1 MQPTKHEIHKQHT
14 FDCYCKRILKNEA
27 CNIYKEYSRRR
38 MKEISLEELSE
49 QELQTLG
56 VLDEYFADQHVFDI
70 LDGKVSVKDERLA
83 KALQS
88 LSDRKR
94 DIVLLSYFLDMTDR
108 EIAEKMNMLRRTVQY
123 HSKNSLKELK
133 KRLEEGSN
141 GKNE

>member
-1 MQPTKHEIHKQHT
+1 
-14 FDCYCKRILKNEA
+14 
-27 CNIYKEYSRRR
+27 

-49 QELQTLG
+49 QELQTLC

-108 EIAEKMNMLRRTVQY
+108 EIAEKMNMVRRTVQY
-123 HSKNSLKELK
+123 HRKNSLKELK

>member
-49 QELQTLG
+49 QELQTLC

-108 EIAEKMNMLRRTVQY
+108 EIAEKMNMVRRTVQY
-123 HSKNSLKELK
+123 HRKNSLKELK

>member
-49 QELQTLG
+49 QELQTLC
-56 VLDEYFADQHVFDI
+56 VPDEYFADQYVFDI

-108 EIAEKMNMLRRTVQY
+108 EIAEKMKMVRRTVQY
-123 HSKNSLKELK
+123 HRKNSLKELK